1 MTRNEQSD
9 RPPLHPVYPTRLHW
23 IAAGVGA
30 AVFFGVI
37 AVLLG
42 YGLSEGDEPPVI
54 VISTGPAVRV
64 PQGFAVPV
72 EVENAGGSTAT
83 EIELEG
89 RAGQGAGDGGEVAR
103 ARLDYLPPGSTRKA
117 TLLFS
122 QDPTTSG
129 LRVRTLGYRSP

>member
-1 MTRNEQSD
+1 MTRNRKSD
-9 RPPLHPVYPTRLHW
+9 RQHRHPVYPTRLHW

-37 AVLLG
+37 AILLA
-42 YGLSEGDEPPVI
+42 YGLSEGNQPPVI

-64 PQGFAVPV
+64 AQGFAVAV
-72 EVENAGGSTAT
+72 EVENAGGSTAA

-89 RAGQGAGDGGEVAR
+89 RTGQGAGDDQEVAR

-122 QDPTTSG
+122 QDPMARG
-129 LRVRTLGYRSP
+129 LRVRTLGYRTP